1 MRMLAVKELDL
12 VTGGSLPEV
21 VVTGKRSRPGENPVD
36 PYGTGFDASDIY
48 GDEGGNDVR
57 EEVVVEAPRMT
68 EQEKLAYDKA
78 KQRAEAT
85 LLFLE
90 AMGIGVWGWLVASAS
105 KAGQGALGAVGYLT
119 ADGYFDET
127 REKLLEGLTLYE
139 FTLDGLDGEYDGN
152 VDDEK
157 YRLNL

>member
-12 VTGGSLPEV
+12 VTGGLLEV
-21 VVTGKRSRPGENPVD
+21 PVTAPRLRPGENPVD

-57 EEVVVEAPRMT
+57 DEVVVEAPRMT

-85 LLFLE
+85 LVMLE
-90 AMGIGVWGWLVASAS
+90 ALGIGAWGWLGASAS
-105 KAGQGALGAVGYLT
+105 KAGAGALAAVGYLT
-119 ADGYFDET
+119 ANGYFGET

-139 FTLDGLDGEYDGN
+139 FTLDGLDGKYDGN
-152 VDDEK
+152 VDNEK
-157 YRLNL
+157 YRHNI